1 MAQLITRLMPNRTIA
16 EGDKI
21 NEYSLNTA
29 SGEAGTFVKVVAG
42 DLSKD
47 PVQYVN
53 SSYFVNEMGFATSQ
67 YPEVTRK
74 VGVVNGALNGT
85 GAIADAPL
93 ILGMILNDVRN
104 TDENGE
110 KLHFYPQKK
119 AELQCVV
126 SGEAVPIATRGIVD
140 LFVPR
145 ALAGGVVPNVNDLAV
160 IADNGKVTGV
170 AASAL
175 TALQA
180 PGVVGKFIGT
190 GNRESQQTPDALA
203 GAYAR
208 LKFSV

>member
-1 MAQLITRLMPNRTIA
+1 MAQLITRLMPFRDIDEKN
-16 EGDKI
+16 KI
-21 NEYSLNTA
+21 NTFSLNIA
-29 SGEAGTFVKVVAG
+29 SGEAGSFVKVIAG
-42 DLSKD
+42 DFSKD

-67 YPEVTRK
+67 YPEVPQK
-74 VGVVNGALNGT
+74 VGLTGGT
-85 GAIADAPL
+85 GDAGL
-93 ILGMILNDVRN
+93 VRGMILNDVRN

-126 SGEAVPIATRGIVD
+126 SGEAVPIATQGIVD

-145 ALAGGVVPNVNDLAV
+145 AVEGGVVPTVGMAAV
-160 IADNGKVTGV
+160 LGANGKVTGV
-170 AASAL
+170 AYSAL
-175 TALQA
+175 STEQKNA
-180 PGVVGKFIGT
+180 VVGSFIGT
-190 GNRESQQTPDALA
+190 GNRESQQTTDALA